1 MPRLLSA
8 LLVDLVCCSLKKM

>member
-8 LLVDLVCCSLKKM
+8 DIDTHELP